1 MGRQEELISITSEF
15 LKDNFDDYKLQ
26 NAAKEYKTLLNELS
40 DQDFDNE
47 NGRNDIHF
55 DNGKALGTLWAA
67 LCIDDIIRTRQFMRG
82 IDKAIKEKLSNNTSL
97 HILYAGTGPFAT
109 LLLPFILRYTNKQIK
124 YTLLEINPLSFNAL
138 QKVFSKLGLEN
149 ENIRLVNEDATKYQI
164 IGQLPDIII
173 SETMQNALAKEQ
185 QVPIYLNLMKQSKED
200 TLFIPEKIKV
210 SIGLKKEE
218 ILIEELE
225 EKHYH
230 KVEKVFELSNE
241 TLIYT
246 RQTESKTTEE
256 IVFPKVKTI
265 LQKESVNGYNQ
276 IVFITE
282 IDVYKDV
289 KIKINE
295 SGLTTPIII
304 ENISNS
310 FTNTITINTQYK
322 IGLEPKL
329 TYDITSN

>member
-1 MGRQEELISITSEF
+1 MNKQEELIRITSEF
-15 LKDNFDDYKLQ
+15 LDDHLDYYKLQ

-82 IDKAIKEKLSNNTSL
+82 VDKAIKEKLSNNASL

-149 ENIRLVNEDATKYQI
+149 KNIHLVNEDATKYQI
-164 IGQLPDIII
+164 VGQLPDIII

-185 QVPIYLNLMKQSKED
+185 QVPIYLNLMEQSKED
-200 TLFIPEKIKV
+200 TLFIPEKIKI

-218 ILIEELE
+218 ISIEELE

-230 KVEKVFELSNE
+230 KVEEVFELSNE

-265 LQKESVNGYNQ
+265 LQKESVIGFNQ

-304 ENISNS
+304 ENISDA

-329 TYDITSN
+329 VYDITSN